1 MLDNLSIQYSTK
13 STPLLSK
20 VKGVPGL
27 MASNDFT
34 IIRLFTKIPGDQI
47 ASVFSKVMFLSKET
61 FGYWKRQ
68 ELSIIAEKFQSIDY
82 RTDRFIAGLEAIE
95 SYMANKS
102 LDIDD
107 RDTLSKIRNFIVNA
121 SPSSERLTI
130 FIDDSILTLKNI
142 INSDDETENF
152 DKISGFFFQPPSPE
166 DELSDFILLEDD
178 VLEKLDNDFSKVDIS
193 FTTPVDEDTHI
204 TLFDNLDDRS
214 SFFANIKSVNSIF
227 AQYQSQKKKRI
238 IELINS
244 NFFKRQ
250 LDENTLQASE
260 TTPTAKIIRTIEDET
275 KICNECGQETSSRF
289 CQNISCKSLSPHSVL
304 YSIPSEENINL
315 LVTGYTSIASP
326 YSNLTTLSNVNKQN
340 AIAMY
345 ARDFSDLLS
354 YNLLESETSLS
365 ICTKNIASHKIN
377 PESDLR
383 SPTNNKTAISPNAD
397 DIKGQKVYFW
407 DYFRSGSDVY
417 AIIQHE
423 DEIKTPVLVQEV
435 RNSFSKRKRSFNID
449 INEGYFKNTVLYIV
463 SDMYGQ
469 IKTCREGIIDTSNPN
484 KILLGLSTNKYAD
497 TIRLT
502 PTAIRPL
509 ISDIIYVP
517 IATPENYNFKDKDK
531 GRHLLSMLN
540 LEDMTSDELAEK
552 PEEYRFSRRFFYR
565 LSKGH
570 LIYESSNILYKLTNH
585 KIPQKLSS
593 GSIDKIRYTKL
604 KEAIGIRSFVKEQG
618 NMYLQFLKNLMF
630 SPGKS
635 ANIFYAN
642 YLVHRR
648 TKTASFKKFIF
659 EKNSLIDCIYTNKP
673 NRLLLS
679 QQTQVTKNSTQQPN
693 QYAVNFIE
701 AYKIEM
707 CTPFFLDELH
717 TQPIVSDIVFT
728 IHHNQGNTKNPKLNS
743 LAKFHP
749 SFNNN
754 ISDFLP
760 INISLSKDKVVTKQL
775 LQNGLNQSTQED
787 LFTVSLTIH
796 LSDDIDFYELTLF
809 EKYLSENGIF
819 TQTQTSESLQI
830 SIRVGDLISFI
841 L

>member
-13 STPLLSK
+13 TAPLLTE
-20 VKGVPGL
+20 VRGVPGL
-27 MASNDFT
+27 MASSDFT

-61 FGYWKRQ
+61 FNHWKTH
-68 ELSIIAEKFQSIDY
+68 EVLIISEKFESVDY
-82 RTDRFIAGLEAIE
+82 RTDRFVNGLEAIE
-95 SYMANKS
+95 SYMANRT

-107 RDTLSKIRNFIVNA
+107 RDTISKIRNFIVNS
-121 SPSSERLTI
+121 SPTSEKLKI
-130 FIDDSILTLKNI
+130 FIADSIEILKNI
-142 INSDDETENF
+142 IMADDETGDF
-152 DKISGFFFQPPSPE
+152 DKISGFFFSPPNPE
-166 DELSDFILLEDD
+166 DELTDFILLEDQ
-178 VLEKLDNDFSKVDIS
+178 VLEKLDNEFAKIDIS
-193 FTTPVDEDTHI
+193 FTKPIDEDTFI
-204 TLFDNLDDRS
+204 TLFDSLADRDA
-214 SFFANIKSVNSIF
+214 FFTNITSVNGIF
-227 AQYQSQKKKRI
+227 TQYQSQKKKRI

-275 KICNECGQETSSRF
+275 KICNECGQETSSKF
-289 CQNISCKSLSPHSVL
+289 CQNVSCKSISPMATL
-304 YSIPSEENINL
+304 YSLPSGENINI
-315 LVTGYTSIASP
+315 LVSGYTSIAAP
-326 YSNLTTLSNVNKQN
+326 YTSLSTLSNANKQN
-340 AIAMY
+340 AIAIY

-365 ICTKNIASHKIN
+365 ICTKNVASHKIN

-407 DYFRSGSDVY
+407 DYFRSGSDIY

-435 RNSFSKRKRSFNID
+435 RDSFSKRKRSFNID
-449 INEGYFKNTVLYIV
+449 INEDYFKNTVLYIV

-469 IKTCREGIIDTSNPN
+469 IKTCREGIIDTSNPDR
-484 KILLGLSTNKYAD
+484 ILLLLSTNKYAD
-497 TIRLT
+497 TIRLI
-502 PTAIRPL
+502 PTATRPL
-509 ISDIIYVP
+509 ISDLIYVP
-517 IATPENYNFKDKDK
+517 LASPENYNFKDK
-531 GRHLLSMLN
+531 GRHLLAMLN
-540 LEDMTSDELAEK
+540 LEDMTSSELAEK
-552 PEEYRFSRRFFYR
+552 SEEYRFSRRFFYR

-570 LIYESSNILYKLTNH
+570 IIYESSNTLYKLTNH
-585 KIPQKLSS
+585 KIPQKISS
-593 GSIDKIRYTKL
+593 GSIDKIRYTRL
-604 KEAIGIRSFVKEQG
+604 KEAIGIKSFVKEQG

-648 TKTASFKKFIF
+648 KKTTDFKKFIF

-679 QQTQVTKNSTQQPN
+679 QQSQVTKNSNSTQDK
-693 QYAVNFIE
+693 YKVNYLE
-701 AYKIEM
+701 AYKMEM

-717 TQPIVSDIVFT
+717 TQPIVNDIVFT
-728 IHHNQGNTKNPKLNS
+728 LHYNQGNTKNPKLNS
-743 LAKFHP
+743 LLEFHP

-754 ISDFLP
+754 ISDFMP

-787 LFTVSLTIH
+787 LFTVSLSIH
-796 LSDDIDFYELTLF
+796 LSSDIDFYELTLF
-809 EKYLSENGIF
+809 EKYLSENGVF
-819 TQTQTSESLQI
+819 TQNQTTESLQI

-841 L
+841 I